1 MGCIGVVDMSDIEI
15 RIVGTDSDVRAFQ
28 KVIEAD
34 PQIGRLV
41 VSSPRSARAADERLG
56 HVELVEVVVKIGEAV
71 AGRAAYEGLKAAFQ
85 VFRHRRRMRLECI
98 GQDDVDRRAELR

>member
-1 MGCIGVVDMSDIEI
+1 MGYIGVVDMSDIEI

-41 VSSPRSARAADERLG
+41 GVEPEIRS
-56 HVELVEVVVKIGEAV
+56 
-71 AGRAAYEGLKAAFQ
+71 
-85 VFRHRRRMRLECI
+85 RRR
-98 GQDDVDRRAELR
+98 RAPRTR